1 MEGAPK
7 GHRGDRWDRLYRWIR
22 WVGPIYTVARAVREL
37 LT

>member
-7 GHRGDRWDRLYRWIR
+7 GHHGDRWERLYRWIR
-22 WVGPIYTVARAVREL
+22 WVGPLYTVARAVREL